1 MSGSWKYLLMLLV
14 AVFAGYF
21 VLKLVVGILAQV
33 LSLLLP
39 VLVIGGIAYILYSI
53 INRKALG
60 SGSRR
65 TLP

>member
-1 MSGSWKYLLMLLV
+1 MLLV

-21 VLKLVVGILAQV
+21 VLKLAFVLIGKL
-33 LSLLLP
+33 LSLIVPLL
-39 VLVIGGIAYILYSI
+39 LIGGIAYILFSI
-53 INRKALG
+53 INRKALS